1 MWLALKN
8 YDPRLVGFNFDLA
21 HILVKSGTGWWDSI
35 RLAHKHMLSVAVHDF
50 KWVKR
55 SDPVR
60 GMRRT
65 DPSPDWPWTAE
76 YVAPGQGMVNFKS
89 AFEYLKSINFSGPIY
104 IYFTYWVDVPGLAK
118 PLDMWGGPVGQF
130 QMPMTKSQYLSYLRR
145 DRDFFE
151 SLMKSAG
158 LL

>member
-1 MWLALKN
+1 M
-8 YDPRLVGFNFDLA
+8 DCRVC
-21 HILVKSGTGWWDSI
+21 GT
-35 RLAHKHMLSVAVHDF
+35 
-50 KWVKR
+50 
-55 SDPVR
+55 
-60 GMRRT
+60 
-65 DPSPDWPWTAE
+65 
-76 YVAPGQGMVNFKS
+76 GQGMVNFKS

-104 IYFTYWVDVPGLAK
+104 IYFTYWADVPGLAK